1 MENSQTNYF
10 YQVFGLIISTSIEC
24 PELLSSHTECAD
36 VEIKIGNVPKQL
48 NKISKQD
55 QNYQLNSEQ
64 LLLKVENVG
73 SYLIEK
79 GQKITISPSELG
91 IYDDTRLVLLGSA
104 LGIIQHQRGRLTLH
118 ASALTNGKDTILIC
132 GNSGAGKSTT
142 ANILIKNGFKLL
154 SDDLAV
160 IDFKNDQPWLMP
172 AYPQSKLWQD
182 ATDKLSIETQGLKR
196 VLSNLDKFAYPLHQ
210 HFSNTPTKV
219 IHGLILGKA
228 DITEPKLV
236 KLPTVSKIDLM
247 KRHTYRKRLLS
258 NTQKQTNIQQ
268 CAKLAST
275 LNIAALHRPLESNS
289 LESVLDLITNKFI
302 NRN

>member
-1 MENSQTNYF
+1 MY
-10 YQVFGLIISTSIEC
+10 YYHVFGLTISSPIAC
-24 PELLSSHTECAD
+24 PELIASNHQKAD
-36 VEIKIGNVPKQL
+36 VEVELGSVPKQL
-48 NKISKQD
+48 TDIIASDEIWQQNAD
-55 QNYQLNSEQ
+55 QLRLEI
-64 LLLKVENVG
+64 ENVATF
-73 SYLIEK
+73 LIEQGRK
-79 GQKITISPSELG
+79 VTISPKRNVTDND
-91 IYDDTRLVLLGSA
+91 IRLFLLGSA

-142 ANILIKNGFKLL
+142 ANMLIKNGFKLL

-219 IHGLILGKA
+219 THVLILGKA